1 MVDFGKNLS
10 RIRKERKLTQQ
21 RLAEFINVQ
30 QRVISR
36 WETGVA
42 KPHLNHIVQLAKV
55 LEVSIDL
62 LVFGDETGCTEPRF
76 DIQNRRLKE
85 LCQQV
90 DDLDQGDQEVICT
103 VMDSLIRKERIRQ
116 VITG

>member
-1 MVDFGKNLS
+1 MADFGKNLS
-10 RIRKERKLTQQ
+10 RIRKDRKLTQQ

-55 LEVSIDL
+55 LEVSIDQ
-62 LVFGDETGCTEPRF
+62 LVFGDEAGCTEPQF

-85 LCQQV
+85 LCRQV